1 MSELNGIRIKP
12 NKLRFVS
19 SGLKLIVIFPQPPK
33 MTGVSHH
40 LHLETLKALCRLGVS
55 MPLPPLKLYR
65 GGIEARVRI
74 LKARLGQNY
83 PAPLWQ
89 EAGDICPE
97 ALGSQQT
104 EPLTHPDSGVL
115 TVSTPRVHSRFS
127 GPLSATEVCSENAR
141 EMRLYHPGGSLGP
154 RVGPE

>member
-1 MSELNGIRIKP
+1 MSELNGIRIKL
-12 NKLRFVS
+12 NKLRFVC
-19 SGLKLIVIFPQPPK
+19 SGLKLIVIFPQPPQ

-55 MPLPPLKLYR
+55 MPLPPLQLYR

-74 LKARLGQNY
+74 LKARAWAEL
-83 PAPLWQ
+83 PCTPV
-89 EAGDICPE
+89 AGDICPE
-97 ALGSQQT
+97 ALGSHQT

-115 TVSTPRVHSRFS
+115 TVSTPRVHSRLS